1 MLYGAKV
8 AIYSEIN
15 TKHTNKVCGQG
26 VKFLNVK
33 HVGASLNQ

>member
-15 TKHTNKVCGQG
+15 TKRINRGWAKC
-26 VKFLNVK
+26 KILD
-33 HVGASLNQ
+33 S